1 MIIVPFGDIVF
12 CFTPFSLVGF
22 IIAVAFTIIV
32 YLTKPEQQLEA
43 QKFAGDILISV
54 SLEEMK
60 IRRLMA
66 IFCGLATAGAMITY
80 DLFDFSLFLALVGIA
95 NIGIVSA
102 VRRDWVLNAAFNYGL
117 TAIIATLPLFGS
129 VGLILAKTGTLSLL
143 ELSKKSYNLLYEKI
157 MFALGMAGETGIA
170 PFYAAKAEMFRA
182 PGSPYILM
190 IHLSS
195 LLIIVRTVEI
205 LINLK

>member
-1 MIIVPFGDIVF
+1 MIVPFVDIIF
-12 CFTPFSLVGF
+12 YFSPFSTVGF
-22 IIAVAFTIIV
+22 VIALVFTIIV
-32 YLTKPEQQLEA
+32 YLTKPEKQLEA
-43 QKFAGDILISV
+43 NKFSGDKLIEV

-80 DLFDFSLFLALVGIA
+80 DLFDYTLFLVLIGIS
-95 NIGIVSA
+95 NIGIISA
-102 VRRDWVLNAAFNYGL
+102 VKRDWVLNAAFNYGL
-117 TAIIATLPLFGS
+117 VAIIASLPLFAS
-129 VGLILAKTGTLSLL
+129 DSLVLAKAGTLSLL
-143 ELSKKSYNLLYEKI
+143 ELSKKSYDLIFEKSL
-157 MFALGMAGETGIA
+157 FAIGTAGEVGIA

-195 LLIIVRTVEI
+195 LLVIIRTVDI
-205 LINLK
+205 LIHLS